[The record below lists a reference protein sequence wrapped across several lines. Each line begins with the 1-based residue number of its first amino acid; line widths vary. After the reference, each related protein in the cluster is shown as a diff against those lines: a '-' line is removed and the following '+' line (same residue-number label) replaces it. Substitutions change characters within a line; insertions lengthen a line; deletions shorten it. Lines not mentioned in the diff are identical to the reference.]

1 MKGIIKLL
9 FALLVTGFSASANV
23 TSSVKDIDSIP
34 ADAKDVA
41 TMDGILAAL
50 YDVISGP
57 AGQSRSWDR
66 MRTLF
71 IPEAKLIPTGK
82 RQDGSFGKRVLSLED
97 YINTSGP
104 VLEKNGFFESEIGRT
119 VDQYGNI
126 VQVFSAYAAKHTAA
140 DAAPFMRGINSIQLW
155 NDGKRWW
162 IINIM
167 WQAETPDNLVPERY
181 LKKAA
186 R

>member
-1 MKGIIKLL
+1 ML
-9 FALLVTGFSASANV
+9 LLVLQIITLSVNANV
-23 TSSVKDIDSIP
+23 TTAVRKIDSIP
-34 ADAKDVA
+34 SDSKDVA

-57 AGQSRSWDR
+57 AGQSRNWDR

-82 RQDGSFGKRVLSLED
+82 RQDGSFGKRVFSLED
-97 YINTSGP
+97 YINISGP

-126 VQVFSAYAAKHTAA
+126 VSRYHDIKNHPCYNYVLKQLLMINPNDRITAA
-140 DAAPFMRGINSIQLW
+140 AVS
-155 NDGKRWW
+155 
-162 IINIM
+162 
-167 WQAETPDNLVPERY
+167 VPG
-181 LKKAA
+181 
-186 R
+186 

>member
-1 MKGIIKLL
+1 MKGLITAL
-9 FALLVTGFSASANV
+9 FIVFVTGFTVSANV
-23 TSSVKDIDSIP
+23 TSGVTKPDSVP

-41 TMDGILAAL
+41 TMDGILTAL
-50 YDVISGP
+50 YDVISGH
-57 AGQSRSWDR
+57 AGQTRNWDR

-97 YINTSGP
+97 YISTSGP
-104 VLEKNGFFESEIGRT
+104 VLEKNGFFETEIGRT

-126 VQVFSAYAAKHTAA
+126 VQVFSAYAAKRTAA
-140 DAAPFMRGINSIQLW
+140 DPTPFMRGINSIQLW

-162 IINIM
+162 IINIL
-167 WQAETPDNLVPERY
+167 WQAETPDNLVPEKY
-181 LKKAA
+181 MKKAS